1 MQIILNGKAATC
13 NNINTVEDLLNQLR
27 IDGQLAVEINHKI
40 IPRSKY
46 NTQKVNSGDVIEIVH
61 AVGGG

>member
-1 MQIILNGKAATC
+1 MQIILNGKPASWD
-13 NNINTVEDLLNQLR
+13 NIETVEDLLDRLQMN
-27 IDGQLAVEINHKI
+27 GQLAVEINHKI

-46 NTQKVNSGDVIEIVH
+46 NSQKVNSGDVIEIVH

>member
-1 MQIILNGKAATC
+1 MQIILNGKPATC
-13 NNINTVEDLLNQLR
+13 DNIKTVKDLLGQLQ
-27 IDGQLAVEINHKI
+27 INGQLAVEINHKI

-46 NTQKVNSGDVIEIVH
+46 NTQIVNSGDVIEIVH

>member
-13 NNINTVEDLLNQLR
+13 HNINTVEDLLHQLQ
-27 IDGQLAVEINHKI
+27 IEGQLAVEINHKI

-46 NTQKVNSGDVIEIVH
+46 NIQKVYSGDVIEIVH

>member
-1 MQIILNGKAATC
+1 MQITLNGKTATC
-13 NNINTVEDLLNQLR
+13 KNINTVEDLLNQLQ
-27 IDGQLAVEINHKI
+27 IDGQLAVEINQKI

-46 NTQKVNSGDVIEIVH
+46 NTQKVSAGDVIEIVH

>member
-13 NNINTVEDLLNQLR
+13 NNIKTVEDLINRLR
-27 IDGQLAVEINHKI
+27 IEGQLAVEINQKI

>member
-1 MQIILNGKAATC
+1 MQIILNGEPATC
-13 NNINTVEDLLNQLR
+13 DNIETVEDLLDQLQ

-46 NTQKVNSGDVIEIVH
+46 NTWKVNSGDVIEIVH